1 MSIYNGYC
9 DDEEDERE
17 GEDLFMQGEAGK
29 YDAYEGWPENASGPE
44 YWLNKGLNRRRK
56 ED

>member
-1 MSIYNGYC
+1 
-9 DDEEDERE
+9 
-17 GEDLFMQGEAGK
+17 MQGEAGK